1 MQLLGLAFRPSSCHR
16 VSHQPLFPGPFLSL
30 SLAVSSSTESHPAS
44 QRHVQAKGQRQE
56 QDRKQAALF
65 RLCRPGHSTFSSLVN
80 GRGRRFSRHLY
91 TTFLPRKSLIKH
103 LVKRIK
109 CYRYFYFFRVELWQ
123 KKRSLGPI
131 FPTIA
136 FQKEMFSGEF
146 MIAGY
151 RLHTYCLVSY
161 PALEYS
167 IVLKKFFLFFSRT
180 LDGKPA

>member
-1 MQLLGLAFRPSSCHR
+1 MASGPSSCHG
-16 VSHQPLFPGPFLSL
+16 VSHQPFLSWPFLSV

-109 CYRYFYFFRVELWQ
+109 CYRYFYFSSAESNSG
-123 KKRSLGPI
+123 KKKSRPNFSNNS
-131 FPTIA
+131 FPKRNV
-136 FQKEMFSGEF
+136 FG
-146 MIAGY
+146 GN
-151 RLHTYCLVSY
+151 L
-161 PALEYS
+161 
-167 IVLKKFFLFFSRT
+167 
-180 LDGKPA
+180 